1 MPKYN
6 NDFTFGATT
15 EEPAEVFHPW
25 EEQPITIP
33 LLEYV
38 TLKTRIE
45 RLIMEKEAVT
55 SKWYELQ
62 RELSTLRENGGE

>member
-1 MPKYN
+1 MTYK
-6 NDFTFGATT
+6 NDFAVLS
-15 EEPAEVFHPW
+15 EEPAEVPPPW

-62 RELSTLRENGGE
+62 RELSTLREQMGGE